1 MWCRDLPGV
10 SVCAAGGW
18 GPRRGKVVCRLR
30 SGPAAAPGWL
40 RLRFRSSRGADRVVR
55 PYAVNGTH
63 LRLSAGPTDSHV
75 ASPALV
81 VSAEARPLFVS
92 GLRDTYLISPRCIFW
107 APTAA
112 QRSGCGGERRRNG
125 TSKPSRMR
133 GGAGC
138 GVSADDRRRFGEI
151 LRMTEYDTFRFV
163 IARPVRT
170 LAAAIR
176 IPRGVG
182 DAAPYKG

>member
-1 MWCRDLPGV
+1 MAARNAELYEYLCPNAKEKRSAQPGGPFLFCRDEMHENPHMLIQALP
-10 SVCAAGGW
+10 
-18 GPRRGKVVCRLR
+18 P
-30 SGPAAAPGWL
+30 
-40 RLRFRSSRGADRVVR
+40 
-55 PYAVNGTH
+55 
-63 LRLSAGPTDSHV
+63 LSQGTDSHV

-92 GLRDTYLISPRCIFW
+92 GLRDTSLISPRCIFG

-125 TSKPSRMR
+125 TSKPPRMR

-138 GVSADDRRRFGEI
+138 GVSADDRRRFGE
-151 LRMTEYDTFRFV
+151 LLGMTEYDTFRFV